1 MMPMINDTERK
12 AFEEV
17 LRALKAAKEKLQITC
32 GGVREYEGGI
42 PTQSLFPMIDAAI
55 LHGQAALAQRENS
68 ATPLYDIPDNEL
80 PGMWEKADFE
90 GGKPDVVRGP
100 APSLCTAEEAAEL
113 AEQLSI
119 QRFRNFGEDGMT
131 FTASPEQLAAIIN
144 ADRAKR

>member
-1 MMPMINDTERK
+1 MMPMINDTEQRK
-12 AFEEV
+12 TSEQAPREAFE
-17 LRALKAAKEKLQITC
+17 AWYSKDSAIK
-32 GGVREYEGGI
+32 
-42 PTQSLFPMIDAAI
+42 IDFSRQYDGSNHYLNEDIDWAWWVW
-55 LHGQAALAQRENS
+55 QAALAQSEQ
-68 ATPLYDIPDNEL
+68 E
-80 PGMWEKADFE
+80 
-90 GGKPDVVRGP
+90 